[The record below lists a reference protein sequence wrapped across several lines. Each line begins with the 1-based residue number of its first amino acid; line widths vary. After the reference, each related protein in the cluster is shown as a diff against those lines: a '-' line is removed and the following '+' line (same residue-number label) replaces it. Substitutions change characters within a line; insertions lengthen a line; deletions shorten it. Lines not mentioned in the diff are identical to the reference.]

1 MLWKYRPDSSSPRL
15 GQHTWASAPRQR
27 CSAEAARGRA
37 ERRHRHGDGA
47 SSAHR
52 RVDEPVRRGGAF
64 LAPALR
70 GLLHWRPATERKVLV
85 LRAERVCERT
95 ESRCAVWRAREPGG
109 DAAAC
114 VASLTSQR
122 NKTMLGLAFAAEAA
136 ETEAI
141 ASASA
146 SSRATMLGAV
156 CCVRVRSRAL
166 LERQQHLGHQPPTA
180 VLTPLFPFALQ
191 LAGFFCHGTFASG
204 GGTPRLREMMLE
216 RRACAG

>member
-146 SSRATMLGAV
+146 SSRATMLCAV
-156 CCVRVRSRAL
+156 CCVLCAEPCPS
-166 LERQQHLGHQPPTA
+166 QQHLGHQPPL
-180 VLTPLFPFALQ
+180 LTPLFTFHFSLASELALQ
-191 LAGFFCHGTFASG
+191 LAGFSAS
-204 GGTPRLREMMLE
+204 RAAQREMMLE

>member
-95 ESRCAVWRAREPGG
+95 ESRCAVWRASRVAMLRHAWRRSHRRGTRRCWAWPLPPRPPRPRRSPARVR
-109 DAAAC
+109 AAARPC
-114 VASLTSQR
+114 WVLC
-122 NKTMLGLAFAAEAA
+122 AA
-136 ETEAI
+136 
-141 ASASA
+141 
-146 SSRATMLGAV
+146 
-156 CCVRVRSRAL
+156 CCVRSRAL
-166 LERQQHLGHQPPTA
+166 LSSTLGTNRRSSLHFSLA
-180 VLTPLFPFALQ
+180 LALQ
-191 LAGFFCHGTFASG
+191 LDLAGFSAS
-204 GGTPRLREMMLE
+204 RAAQREMMLE

>member
-85 LRAERVCERT
+85 LRAERVRERT

-146 SSRATMLGAV
+146 SSRATMLCAV
-156 CCVRVRSRAL
+156 CCVLCAEPCPS
-166 LERQQHLGHQPPTA
+166 QQHLGHQPPL
-180 VLTPLFPFALQ
+180 LTPLFPLH
-191 LAGFFCHGTFASG
+191 LHCSSWPGFLHRG
-204 GGTPRLREMMLE
+204 RLRE
-216 RRACAG
+216 R

>member
-146 SSRATMLGAV
+146 SSRATMLCAV
-156 CCVRVRSRAL
+156 CCVLCAEPCPS
-166 LERQQHLGHQPPTA
+166 QQHLGHQPPL
-180 VLTPLFPFALQ
+180 LTPLFTFHTFPLQ
-191 LAGFFCHGTFASG
+191 LAGFSAS
-204 GGTPRLREMMLE
+204 RAAQREMMLE